1 MEPATSRESEAVCSL
16 VGTLNLSRYDML
28 SIQESFNNVKDF
40 HTTEYS
46 TYSSFHFLSSSCSFR
61 SEWERETWS
70 DVPEG
75 FIGGLNL
82 VYTKTV
88 ANSVFCALWFATQ
101 SVNIQYYS
109 LTHLQ
114 FLWASVA
121 KLALV
126 PRKMAS
132 LFAAVTNKEISQ
144 IIKQA
149 VPEISEEGNETRFG
163 R

>member
-1 MEPATSRESEAVCSL
+1 MSKTFIR
-16 VGTLNLSRYDML
+16 L
-28 SIQESFNNVKDF
+28 SIQ
-40 HTTEYS
+40 HTVVS
-46 TYSSFHFLSSSCSFR
+46 TFFPLLVLR
-61 SEWERETWS
+61 SEWERDTGS

-88 ANSVFCALWFATQ
+88 DSVFCALWFATQ

-109 LTHLQ
+109 LIHLQ

-126 PRKMAS
+126 ARKMAS

-149 VPEISEEGNETRFG
+149 VPEISEEGNEIRFG